1 MRALTRAGLAV
12 DDATV
17 VGAPEEGF
25 LARTALRLAFVDD
38 DLTLDEEEALVLE
51 GEIFLLVEEPVVA
64 KATLEAFPFALE
76 AILFALEAILFALE
90 AIWLDEIEFP
100 LEAI

>member
-25 LARTALRLAFVDD
+25 LARTALRLAFVDDD

-76 AILFALEAILFALE
+76 AILFALEAI
-90 AIWLDEIEFP
+90 WLDEIEFP